1 MIRKL
6 YANFEEI
13 VGSILL
19 VATCLVVTLQVL
31 SRYAAPVRNA
41 AAAVFGRDPLSWT
54 EEVGTFLFVYLV
66 FIGAS
71 LALKKNEHFALEI
84 VTDSLPG
91 KIRSAMRILIGL
103 LVIVFSALVLWFG
116 VKLAVGGWVVKTPAL
131 EIPRTIPYA
140 AVPLGG
146 ALMLLRSIEDSVRQ
160 VRYFGKPAPA
170 VNAASGPSGKEQAT

>member
-6 YANFEEI
+6 YVYFEEI

-19 VATCLVVTLQVL
+19 VATCVIVTLQVL
-31 SRYAAPVRNA
+31 SRYSAHVKGAVA
-41 AAAVFGRDPLSWT
+41 FVFGRDPLSWT

-84 VTDSLPG
+84 LTDSLPG
-91 KIRSAMRILIGL
+91 KLRSAMRILIGL
-103 LVIVFSALVLWFG
+103 LVIVFSGLVLWFG
-116 VKLAVGGWVVKTPAL
+116 MRLAIGGWVVKTPAL
-131 EIPRTIPYA
+131 EMPRTIPYA

-146 ALMLLRSIEDSVRQ
+146 ALMLVRSIEDVVRQ
-160 VRYFGKPAPA
+160 IRGFGKPASA
-170 VNAASGPSGKEQAT
+170 ANAASSPSRKEQAT